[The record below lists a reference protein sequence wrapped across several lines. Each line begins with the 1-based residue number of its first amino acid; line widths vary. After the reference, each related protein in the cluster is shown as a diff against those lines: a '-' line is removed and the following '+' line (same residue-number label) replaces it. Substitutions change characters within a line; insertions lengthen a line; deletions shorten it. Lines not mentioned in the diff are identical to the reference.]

1 MSVAR
6 ATPSA
11 SAGRRADA
19 EPRVPA
25 RRAADWIADSPLLA
39 QACALAEGAHRS
51 QNRST
56 DGRPFL
62 DHVTDVAGLLR
73 GAGFDQEL
81 IAVGLLHDSVE
92 RGTLT
97 EPQLREEMGDE
108 IASLVMTLSEDP
120 TVQPFAARKAA
131 LRRRVAEGGVRAVTV
146 FAADKLSDIRG
157 LRSGIAIFGDSIEQR
172 MDSDV
177 GALVHHYRMSV
188 ELIEAVDPACV
199 FLPALRLQLT
209 RLPQRQS

>member
-1 MSVAR
+1 M
-6 ATPSA
+6 
-11 SAGRRADA
+11 
-19 EPRVPA
+19 
-25 RRAADWIADSPLLA
+25 
-39 QACALAEGAHRS
+39 
-51 QNRST
+51 
-56 DGRPFL
+56 
-62 DHVTDVAGLLR
+62 
-73 GAGFDQEL
+73 
-81 IAVGLLHDSVE
+81 
-92 RGTLT
+92 
-97 EPQLREEMGDE
+97 
-108 IASLVMTLSEDP
+108 
-120 TVQPFAARKAA
+120 
-131 LRRRVAEGGVRAVTV
+131 RAVTV